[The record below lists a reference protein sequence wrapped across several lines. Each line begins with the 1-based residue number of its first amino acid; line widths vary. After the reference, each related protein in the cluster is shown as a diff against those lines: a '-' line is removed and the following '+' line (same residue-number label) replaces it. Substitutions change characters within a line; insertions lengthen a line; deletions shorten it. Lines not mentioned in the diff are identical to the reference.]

1 MGLNNCINITY
12 YTYKKVKNRFIYRN
26 QQFMLLNYGMYVK
39 IKFKYQGGVEAK
51 SLNQGMRIESFS
63 QSLFN
68 TKCV

>member
-39 IKFKYQGGVEAK
+39 IKFKY
-51 SLNQGMRIESFS
+51 
-63 QSLFN
+63 
-68 TKCV
+68 